1 MSKISTTITATR
13 IAVAVV
19 RLNANP
25 PWSIG
30 LSNRSPSVA
39 PSGRVR
45 MKAAQN
51 RNTRDTLVK

>member
-1 MSKISTTITATR
+1 MATISKTITAMR

-19 RLNANP
+19 RLKANP

-51 RNTRDTLVK
+51 KSTRDTLVK